1 MLTFIFLFFFSLL
14 YLSPLPP
21 PHLKISPYLYLSK
34 VGITGMYQKSDWKF
48 VFSRKTLINDS
59 VHKENTIHILQQA
72 NIQILAKPQ
81 FALKSRP
88 IVITSQIHD
97 AALDTFLRNSGGAVK
112 NSKKAHQLTSA
123 HKWLMEVFKIPCLQ
137 VYLSLTETKLI
148 YPKPVSLH
156 FLKIPQT
163 KTSPSMMYSQTVA
176 QPKSVSM

>member
-14 YLSPLPP
+14 FLPP
-21 PHLKISPYLYLSK
+21 TSK
-34 VGITGMYQKSDWKF
+34 YPLTFTSQRLGLQACTTKSDWKF

-88 IVITSQIHD
+88 IVITSQFHD

-123 HKWLMEVFKIPCLQ
+123 YKWLMEVFKIPCLQ